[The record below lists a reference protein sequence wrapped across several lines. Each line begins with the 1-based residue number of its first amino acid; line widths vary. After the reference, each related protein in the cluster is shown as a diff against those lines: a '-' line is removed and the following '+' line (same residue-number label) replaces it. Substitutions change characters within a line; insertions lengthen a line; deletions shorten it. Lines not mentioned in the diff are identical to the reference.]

1 MTNQLKFI
9 NSTNLNHFKQA
20 KFTMV
25 MDDLLLVHGLKP
37 NEAYVYSKLL
47 DKLSLS
53 AKNLDDFS
61 DKLGVF
67 VKYDQTKLGNDT
79 NLSKGTVDNIMKKL
93 KKQKLIWYYQ
103 EKRGLANKIYFV
115 PLEIHNARSV
125 QEDSSQED
133 TVNDIPEND
142 GMSTGTN
149 SELPSSTNSVPLE
162 LSSTNFSSSSSTN
175 FVLEPDLSL
184 KPDSR
189 DIISKALIEL
199 SNNISQSINQ
209 INNRTNILEQQQAQ
223 ILNALKTQILAELK
237 SELQHQV
244 VEEPKPRVSEGV
256 SDALPKF
263 NSMLEIYKEQVRY
276 DDLMAEVGLGDR
288 GLVDDLVITMATMYD
303 QEDGIKSKGQHYQQA
318 VVQSLL
324 YRFTFDCAM
333 DVIKNVKNY
342 ACGKPITDILGF
354 LKSTILNE
362 CLTHNFSVEKEF
374 LQEQQHDYTHDGNP
388 SESLEPQ
395 SVPIDWESKLMEQ
408 Y

>member
-25 MDDLLLVHGLKP
+25 MDDLLLVYGLKP

-115 PLEIHNARSV
+115 PLEIHNTRSM
-125 QEDSSQED
+125 QEDSL
-133 TVNDIPEND
+133 NDIPEND

-149 SELPSSTNSVPLE
+149 SELPSSTNSAPLE

-184 KPDSR
+184 KSDSR

-209 INNRTNILEQQQAQ
+209 LDNRTNILEQQQAQ

-237 SELQHQV
+237 SEIQHQV
-244 VEEPKPRVSEGV
+244 IEEPKPRVNEGV
-256 SDALPKF
+256 SDVLPKF
-263 NSMLEIYKEQVRY
+263 NSMLEIYKEQVHY

-303 QEDGIKSKGQHYQQA
+303 QEDGIKSKGQHYPQA
-318 VVQSLL
+318 IVQSLL

-333 DVIKNVKNY
+333 VVIKNIKNY

-388 SESLEPQ
+388 SESLESQ
-395 SVPIDWESKLMEQ
+395 AVTIDWESKLMGQ